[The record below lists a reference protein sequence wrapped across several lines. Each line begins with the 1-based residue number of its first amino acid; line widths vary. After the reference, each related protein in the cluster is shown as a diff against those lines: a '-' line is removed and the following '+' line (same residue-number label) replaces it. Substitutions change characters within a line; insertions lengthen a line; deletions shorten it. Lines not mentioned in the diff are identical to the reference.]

1 MSTKQLIVIISAF
14 VVLVLLYCLPTK
26 SSSEVVSD
34 MTKEQMLNQK
44 IDEALNII
52 QTQPAPMP
60 GIIILRDQVLKE
72 DPKNVR
78 ALELLSTFS
87 IKSGQ
92 YEKAASYLER
102 LAEVQPS
109 QDVMQQLGGTYLA
122 LKDTLNAK
130 KVFVKLYE
138 SVKDSTQKRQVQD
151 IIKQLK

>member
-1 MSTKQLIVIISAF
+1 MSTKQLIVVISAF
-14 VVLVLLYCLPTK
+14 AVLVLLYCLPTK
-26 SSSEVVSD
+26 SSSEVASD

-60 GIIILRDQVLKE
+60 GIKLLKEVLEE

-78 ALELLSTFS
+78 ALELMSGFT
-87 IKSGQ
+87 IKTGQ
-92 YEKAASYLER
+92 YDKAASYLER

-109 QDVMQQLGGTYLA
+109 QEVMQQLGGTYLA
-122 LKDTLNAK
+122 MKDTLKAK
-130 KVFVKLYE
+130 QVFVKLYE
-138 SVKDSTQKRQVQD
+138 SVKDSTQKRQVQE

>member
-1 MSTKQLIVIISAF
+1 MSTKQLIVVISAF
-14 VVLVLLYCLPTK
+14 AVIVLLYCLPTK
-26 SSSEVVSD
+26 SSSEVASD
-34 MTKEQMLNQK
+34 MNREQVLNQK

-60 GIIILRDQVLKE
+60 GIKLLKEVLEE

-78 ALELLSTFS
+78 ALELMAGFT
-87 IKSGQ
+87 IKTNQ

-109 QDVMQQLGGTYLA
+109 PVVMQQLGGTYLA
-122 LKDTLNAK
+122 MKDTLKAK
-130 KVFVKLYE
+130 AVFLKLYE
-138 SVKDSTQKRQVQD
+138 SVKDSTQKREVQE